1 MALSKEQWHYTIVTT
16 EDGELDC
23 YCIHRKGENG
33 CTAFPDPIA
42 DVHAEEKYAALIA
55 AAPKLLAA
63 LINLT
68 ERAAK
73 TRREAGELT
82 ILDEWEAANAVIA
95 EAISSAT

>member
-1 MALSKEQWHYTIVTT
+1 MKLSQEQWHYTIVTR
-16 EDGELDC
+16 DDELDC

-33 CTAFPDPIA
+33 CTRFPDPIA
-42 DVHAEEKYAALIA
+42 DVYAEEKYAALIA

-73 TRREAGELT
+73 TRREAGELA
-82 ILDEWEAANAVIA
+82 ILDEWEAANAAIA
-95 EAISSAT
+95 EATGSAT